1 MKFNKVKYDNE
12 YAKNNYDR
20 IALNVAKGDK
30 EKIKKHAIRKG
41 YENITE
47 YIKALIYQ
55 DMNGGVLKEKNSSL
69 CVIYPQPR
77 FSKCVSRSDAL
88 RTKKIYPSPYM
99 TQVRGKEKVL
109 P

>member
-1 MKFNKVKYDNE
+1 MHKVGGKMKFNKVKYDNE

-55 DMNGGVLKEKNSSL
+55 DMNGGGTEREK
-69 CVIYPQPR
+69 
-77 FSKCVSRSDAL
+77 
-88 RTKKIYPSPYM
+88 
-99 TQVRGKEKVL
+99 
-109 P
+109 